1 MTSGKSGKNIMGG
14 FGSGRSSSYSGKN
27 KTEDSLPLD
36 IRKLQRT
43 NCLIPGRSLRWEW
56 SVNDKTVSSIRLK
69 VEADHV
75 ILAYRQMPQ
84 GEREWLDVEQSLYMD
99 HTSCTYGGTR
109 HWWLC
114 PFCGRRVAVLYNNDK
129 HYACRNCH
137 RLTYTSQVENTY
149 DRALRQAQKIRK
161 LLGGTVNMM
170 ESFPAKPKGMRW
182 KTYWRLHAEHD
193 ALDKVTLVGLARWVG
208 KLEKRRE

>member
-1 MTSGKSGKNIMGG
+1 MGGMGSGKS
-14 FGSGRSSSYSGKN
+14 SSYGGKN

-36 IRKLQRT
+36 IRNLQRKK
-43 NCLIPGRSLRWEW
+43 CLIPGRSLSWEW
-56 SVNDKTVSSIRLK
+56 SVNDKPVAAIRIKVKTSS
-69 VEADHV
+69 V
-75 ILAYRQMPQ
+75 IFVYRHRSR
-84 GEREWLDVEQSLYMD
+84 GESEWQDIEQPIYMT

-109 HWWLC
+109 PWWIC
-114 PFCGRRVAVLYNNDK
+114 PLCGRRVAVLYNSGK

-170 ESFPAKPKGMRW
+170 EPFPTKPKGMHR
-182 KTYWRLHAEHD
+182 KTYWLLQAEHD
-193 ALDKVTLVGLARWVG
+193 ALDKLTLVGIAKWAGILQKVW
-208 KLEKRRE
+208 E